1 MGKYEFRLPDIGEG
15 VTEGEI
21 VTWLVSPGDVV
32 AEDQP
37 MVEVMT
43 DKATVTITS
52 PRAGRIVETRGK
64 VGGVVPV
71 HSVLVV
77 FDLDDRPAAP
87 SPAAGMP
94 SPASGTG
101 MRQSAAKTGPAEP
114 AATAVGDIREDL
126 PGMNLMAP
134 SPAPAAWMNGSM
146 GAGAAAYFNEKPL
159 ATPATRKLARDLG
172 VDLRRVPP
180 TGPGGRVT
188 KDDVRALEAPEAEP
202 ETAPLLPAMA
212 PRAAAP
218 GGAGAALG
226 AGAAGARGA
235 GGAGAASAEARA
247 ADAGAAVERARAAVE
262 RGAAAAPELL
272 EEDHGRG
279 AARPEGERARGL
291 PAIQGDERV
300 PLRGVRKRIFEAMS
314 RSKHTAAHF
323 TFVEECDVSALKE
336 RRARLRPLAEKAG
349 VKLTFLPFFVKAVV
363 AALKKHPTL
372 NSAFDEASQEIVVR
386 KSYHIGIASAT
397 EAGLIVPV
405 VRDADRRSVLD
416 IAKEIARLGEDTK
429 AGRVKPEDLGGS
441 TFTIT
446 SLGQQG
452 GLFATPILNFP
463 EVAILGIHQMKQKP
477 VVRDRQ
483 IVIGE
488 VMLLSLSFD
497 HRIIDGHVGAAFA
510 YEVIGYLE
518 DPDRLFLEMG

>member
-21 VTWLVSPGDVV
+21 VTWLVSPGDMV

-52 PRAGRIVETRGK
+52 PRTGRIVETRGK

-77 FDLDDRPAAP
+77 FDLDDRPAAAP
-87 SPAAGMP
+87 
-94 SPASGTG
+94 PASGAG
-101 MRQSAAKTGPAEP
+101 VRNDAAKAGAAEP

-126 PGMNLMAP
+126 PGMNLV
-134 SPAPAAWMNGSM
+134 APARSAWANGSV
-146 GAGAAAYFNEKPL
+146 GAGARGAAYFNEKPL

-180 TGPGGRVT
+180 TGPAGRVT
-188 KDDVRALEAPEAEP
+188 KDDVRALEAPEAE
-202 ETAPLLPAMA
+202 T
-212 PRAAAP
+212 AAAP
-218 GGAGAALG
+218 ALPEAAP
-226 AGAAGARGA
+226 R
-235 GGAGAASAEARA
+235 RA
-247 ADAGAAVERARAAVE
+247 ADAAER
-262 RGAAAAPELL
+262 AAAALGRL
-272 EEDHGRG
+272 DEEQGRG
-279 AARPEGERARGL
+279 AARPEAERGRGL
-291 PAIQGDERV
+291 PSAPGDERI
-300 PLRGVRKRIFEAMS
+300 PLRGVRKRIFDAMS

-372 NSAFDEASQEIVVR
+372 NSAFDEATQEIVVK

-405 VRDADRRSVLD
+405 VRDADRRSVL
-416 IAKEIARLGEDTK
+416 EIAQEISRLGEDTK
-429 AGRVKPEDLGGS
+429 SGRVKPEDLGGS

-477 VVRDRQ
+477 VVRDGQ

-488 VMLLSLSFD
+488 VMLVSLSFD

-510 YEVIGYLE
+510 YEIIGYLE
-518 DPDRLFLEMG
+518 DPDRLFLEMS

>member
-21 VTWLVSPGDVV
+21 VSWLVSPGDLV

-52 PRAGRIVETRGK
+52 PRAGRVVETRGE

-77 FDLDDRPAAP
+77 FDLDDRPAGA
-87 SPAAGMP
+87 AAGA
-94 SPASGTG
+94 PATAAGAAAAGAAATAAGAPATAAGAAATGAPATGTG
-101 MRQSAAKTGPAEP
+101 MRSAAAKAAGAAEP
-114 AATAVGDIREDL
+114 AATAVGDLREDL
-126 PGMNLMAP
+126 PGMNLAA
-134 SPAPAAWMNGSM
+134 PAPAAWMNG
-146 GAGAAAYFNEKPL
+146 GLRGGAAAYFNEKPL

-188 KDDVRALEAPEAEP
+188 KDDVRALEAPEPASVRAE
-202 ETAPLLPAMA
+202 
-212 PRAAAP
+212 AAP
-218 GGAGAALG
+218 GRAP
-226 AGAAGARGA
+226 AAGVA
-235 GGAGAASAEARA
+235 GGADRVEGGAERVTGAADRA
-247 ADAGAAVERARAAVE
+247 AG
-262 RGAAAAPELL
+262 AAPELL
-272 EEDHGRG
+272 PEGPGR
-279 AARPEGERARGL
+279 AAAGREGERERGL
-291 PAIQGDERV
+291 PGAPGDERI
-300 PLRGVRKRIFEAMS
+300 PLRGVRKRIFEGMS

-336 RRARLRPLAEKAG
+336 RRARLRPLAEQAG
-349 VKLTFLPFFVKAVV
+349 VKLTFLPFFVKAAV
-363 AALKKHPTL
+363 AALKKHPML
-372 NSAFDEASQEIVVR
+372 NSTFDEATQEIVVKR
-386 KSYHIGIASAT
+386 SYHIGIASAT

-416 IAKEIARLGEDTK
+416 IAREIARLGEDTK
-429 AGRVKPEDLGGS
+429 SGRVKPEDLGGS

-477 VVRDRQ
+477 VVRDGQ
-483 IVIGE
+483 IVIGD

-510 YEVIGYLE
+510 YEIIGYLE
-518 DPDRLFLEMG
+518 DPDRLFLEMS

>member
-21 VTWLVSPGDVV
+21 VSWLVSPGDVV
-32 AEDQP
+32 VEDQP

-52 PRAGRIVETRGK
+52 PRSGRIVETRGK

-77 FDLDDRPAAP
+77 FDLDDRSAAASPAPPGAGAGAHDRPAAP
-87 SPAAGMP
+87 SP
-94 SPASGTG
+94 SSGAG

-126 PGMNLMAP
+126 PGMNLRAP
-134 SPAPAAWMNGSM
+134 VRPAWANGSA

-188 KDDVRALEAPEAEP
+188 KDDVRALEAPEAAELAP
-202 ETAPLLPAMA
+202 VTAPALSEVA
-212 PRAAAP
+212 PRRPVVAERA
-218 GGAGAALG
+218 
-226 AGAAGARGA
+226 AGAAGA
-235 GGAGAASAEARA
+235 
-247 ADAGAAVERARAAVE
+247 
-262 RGAAAAPELL
+262 AAAAAEPLDEAL
-272 EEDHGRG
+272 GRG
-279 AARPEGERARGL
+279 AARPEGERGRGL
-291 PAIQGDERV
+291 PVAPGDERI

-372 NSAFDEASQEIVVR
+372 NSTFDEAAQEIVVR

-405 VRDADRRSVLD
+405 VRDADRRSVL
-416 IAKEIARLGEDTK
+416 EIAQEITRLGEDTK

-477 VVRDRQ
+477 VVRDGQ

-510 YEVIGYLE
+510 YEIIGYLE
-518 DPDRLFLEMG
+518 DPDRLFLEMS

>member
-87 SPAAGMP
+87 SPA
-94 SPASGTG
+94 SGTG
-101 MRQSAAKTGPAEP
+101 MRQSAANAANAVTSGPAEP
-114 AATAVGDIREDL
+114 AATAVGDIKEDL
-126 PGMNLMAP
+126 PGMNLVA
-134 SPAPAAWMNGSM
+134 PAPAAWMNGSM

-172 VDLRRVPP
+172 IDLRRVPP

-188 KDDVRALEAPEAEP
+188 KDDVRALEAPEVEP
-202 ETAPLLPAMA
+202 ETAPMLAAVP
-212 PRAAAP
+212 PRRAAAP
-218 GGAGAALG
+218 GGAGERAAAG
-226 AGAAGARGA
+226 VGAA
-235 GGAGAASAEARA
+235 
-247 ADAGAAVERARAAVE
+247 AAVGPAAAAAAAE

-272 EEDHGRG
+272 EEEHGRG
-279 AARPEGERARGL
+279 AARPAGERARGL
-291 PAIQGDERV
+291 PAIPGDERI
-300 PLRGVRKRIFEAMS
+300 PLRGVRKRIFEGMS

-363 AALKKHPTL
+363 AALKRHPTL
-372 NSAFDEASQEIVVR
+372 NSAFDEATQEIVVR

-429 AGRVKPEDLGGS
+429 SGRVKPEDLGGS

-477 VVRDRQ
+477 VVRDGQ

-510 YEVIGYLE
+510 YEIIGYLE
-518 DPDRLFLEMG
+518 DPDRLFLEMS

>member
-87 SPAAGMP
+87 SPA
-94 SPASGTG
+94 SGTG
-101 MRQSAAKTGPAEP
+101 MRQSAANAAKSGPAEP
-114 AATAVGDIREDL
+114 AATAVGDIKEDL
-126 PGMNLMAP
+126 PGMNLVA
-134 SPAPAAWMNGSM
+134 PAPAAWMNGSM

-172 VDLRRVPP
+172 IDLRRVPP

-188 KDDVRALEAPEAEP
+188 KDDVRALEAPEVEP
-202 ETAPLLPAMA
+202 ETAPLLGAVP
-212 PRAAAP
+212 PRRAAAP
-218 GGAGAALG
+218 GGAGERAAAG
-226 AGAAGARGA
+226 VGAA
-235 GGAGAASAEARA
+235 
-247 ADAGAAVERARAAVE
+247 AAVGPAAAAAAAE
-262 RGAAAAPELL
+262 RGAAAAAELL
-272 EEDHGRG
+272 EEEHGRR
-279 AARPEGERARGL
+279 AARHEGERARGL
-291 PAIQGDERV
+291 PAIQGDERI
-300 PLRGVRKRIFEAMS
+300 PLRGVRKRIFEGMS

-372 NSAFDEASQEIVVR
+372 NSAFDEATQEIVVR

-429 AGRVKPEDLGGS
+429 SGRVKPEDLGGS

-477 VVRDRQ
+477 VVRDGQ

-510 YEVIGYLE
+510 YEIIGYLE
-518 DPDRLFLEMG
+518 DPDRLFLEMS

>member
-32 AEDQP
+32 TEDQP

-77 FDLDDRPAAP
+77 YDLDDKPAGAAAAASP
-87 SPAAGMP
+87 SSGAGM
-94 SPASGTG
+94 
-101 MRQSAAKTGPAEP
+101 RHSAAKAAAAAAEP

-134 SPAPAAWMNGSM
+134 TPAAWTNGSVPS
-146 GAGAAAYFNEKPL
+146 AGAAYFNEKPL

-172 VDLRRVPP
+172 IDLRRVPP
-180 TGPGGRVT
+180 SGPGGRVT
-188 KDDVRALEAPEAEP
+188 KDDVRAHEAPE
-202 ETAPLLPAMA
+202 ETPVVARPAPAAAPMAAPARELAA
-212 PRAAAP
+212 PRRAPVAGVEGAAAGRAAGVEERAAGAAGELLDEGERRGVPVAAAP
-218 GGAGAALG
+218 G
-226 AGAAGARGA
+226 
-235 GGAGAASAEARA
+235 
-247 ADAGAAVERARAAVE
+247 
-262 RGAAAAPELL
+262 
-272 EEDHGRG
+272 
-279 AARPEGERARGL
+279 
-291 PAIQGDERV
+291 DERI
-300 PLRGVRKRIFEAMS
+300 PLRGVRKRIFEGMA

-349 VKLTFLPFFVKAVV
+349 VKLTYLPFFVKAAV
-363 AALKKHPTL
+363 AALKKHPML
-372 NSAFDEASQEIVVR
+372 NSAFDEAAQEIVLK

-416 IAKEIARLGEDTK
+416 IAREIARLSEDTK
-429 AGRVKPEDLGGS
+429 AGKVKPGDLGGS

-477 VVRDRQ
+477 VVRDGQ
-483 IVIGE
+483 IVIGD

-497 HRIIDGHVGAAFA
+497 HRIVDGHVGAAFA
-510 YEVIGYLE
+510 YEIIGYLE
-518 DPDRLFLEMG
+518 EPDRLFLEMS